1 MTQSQSQHNRSYNFT
16 NRVYNSDKDKSNSCE
31 LLLSFIVLTSFYEN
45 LKAYLSFVFLMKV
58 ERTKKR
64 VFFNLNTI
72 QIAAEFIIYKL

>member
-16 NRVYNSDKDKSNSCE
+16 NRVYNSDKDKSNSQE